1 MSRDVNLENLQLR
14 LKVQALAERLVEVST
29 EQENKVAD
37 LRVEVTM
44 LTRKVQQLEEERD
57 QLLNSQQPAETIE
70 GEVVDD

>member
-1 MSRDVNLENLQLR
+1 MSRDVNLENLQLK